1 MTPEPGYAHPWPAL
15 RQLPGRTPLH
25 VKLIAAVLALVAIA
39 LIVIGITSTSVL
51 SGYLQGRAD
60 SEVVAEYRQ
69 LTQDHASHMP
79 MEGGF
84 SAINGFPYITE
95 IRNSSGFILTQAGLV
110 RPSSHEPAVPTSAA
124 WLQANAGHL
133 VTIASFSGR
142 DDWRVITRQIS
153 YQVFDQETGSVIT
166 TTGTLIVGA
175 DLGDINGTTHHLA
188 NIDLIVSLILLL
200 ALAIA
205 GVAVVRASLL
215 PLAEIEQTAAAIASG
230 DLTRRVPERD
240 PRTEVGRLGRSLNWM
255 LGQIETAFRARSESE
270 AAARRSEERM
280 RQFVADASHELR
292 TPLTAIGGYAEY
304 YRQRLNQKGE
314 ATSGA
319 NVAATEKSLSS
330 DPEESLTRTD
340 LAWIMQRIEQESL
353 RMRGLVEDLLLL
365 ARLDEQRPIE
375 RRPVD
380 LLTLA
385 ADAVKDARVIAPN
398 RQINLAVKIG
408 VAPLVL
414 GDEGQLRQVIGNLM
428 GNALTHTPDRTPITL
443 ELSEA
448 ALGSLPAVA
457 LDVADQGPGLPPDQQ
472 GRIFERFYRADQA
485 RARKTG
491 GAGLGL
497 SIVAALVAA
506 HGGSVTVSSTP
517 GQGATFRVML
527 PLAPDVIGIDP

>member
-1 MTPEPGYAHPWPAL
+1 MTPEPGSARLWPAL
-15 RQLPGRTPLH
+15 RQLPERTPLR

-39 LIVIGITSTSVL
+39 LIVISIASASVL

-69 LTQDHASHMP
+69 LLLELRSQMP
-79 MEGGF
+79 MGGGF

-95 IRNSSGFILTQAGLV
+95 IRNRGGFILTPAGSI
-110 RPSSHEPAVPTSAA
+110 RPDSHEPAVPTNAA

-142 DDWRVITRQIS
+142 DDWRLITRQIS
-153 YQVFDQETGSVIT
+153 YRVYDPASGTVTT

-175 DLGDINGTTHHLA
+175 DLGDIKGITRQLA
-188 NIDLIVSLILLL
+188 NIDIVVSLILLL
-200 ALAIA
+200 ALATV

-215 PLAEIEQTAAAIASG
+215 PLAEIEQTAAAIARG

-270 AAARRSEERM
+270 MAARRSEERM

-292 TPLTAIGGYAEY
+292 TPLTAISGYAEY
-304 YRQRLNQKGE
+304 YRQRLNQKRE
-314 ATSGA
+314 ATNGA
-319 NVAATEKSLSS
+319 NVATAEKSLSS
-330 DPEESLTRTD
+330 DPEDSPTRTD

-365 ARLDEQRPIE
+365 ARLDEQRPSE

-398 RQINLAVKIG
+398 RQI
-408 VAPLVL
+408 
-414 GDEGQLRQVIGNLM
+414 R
-428 GNALTHTPDRTPITL
+428 
-443 ELSEA
+443 
-448 ALGSLPAVA
+448 
-457 LDVADQGPGLPPDQQ
+457 
-472 GRIFERFYRADQA
+472 
-485 RARKTG
+485 
-491 GAGLGL
+491 
-497 SIVAALVAA
+497 
-506 HGGSVTVSSTP
+506 
-517 GQGATFRVML
+517 
-527 PLAPDVIGIDP
+527 